1 MKESA
6 PMQSIHLTEYYYIL
20 NKHRS
25 LIMASLLIIVSL
37 TLLLTFLLKPVYRA
51 TATMVIDKE
60 QTASPLTGERLDFE
74 SYISQSLTFNTHF
87 ELITSRPVM
96 ERLIRELKLDQMG
109 SEAHMSIGLLQA
121 FVSQFKKNIRLL
133 LRNEAEPLSA
143 EEELTRLIQEL
154 RTKINIDPVR
164 DTRLLKVN
172 VEDHDP
178 VLARNIANTLAKVY
192 IKYNVENRLK
202 SSQTTLS
209 SMTDQLYDMKKNLE
223 SAEQEFLAFKQQEQ
237 LFSITGKQKVIEQKI
252 EDFNDAYL
260 AARNKRL
267 ELDAKLKELNR
278 IVQSKENVLH
288 ARSLIG
294 NAVLDNLYSQL
305 LDSEVE
311 LTRLSKVFKSKHP
324 KMIQLRTKI
333 DKTRKKLREEL
344 IKEIDTLKAERS
356 VLASRENVL
365 QKTTSDFENDAL
377 ETNSK
382 ELQYSIHKRNVDTN
396 QKLYDTLLSKVKESN
411 LMGNLDVS
419 NIRIAEEAPL
429 PVNPI
434 KPKKKLN
441 VILSIVLG
449 LLTGIGLSFFW
460 DYLDR
465 SLRTEEDIERYLALP
480 VLSVVPLVQA
490 PEGKA

>member
-1 MKESA
+1 MKESG
-6 PMQSIHLTEYYYIL
+6 PVQSIHLTEYYYIL

-96 ERLIRELKLDQMG
+96 ERLIRELKLDQVE
-109 SEAHMSIGLLQA
+109 SEIGISISSLQA
-121 FVSQFKKNIRLL
+121 FVSQLKKNIHLL
-133 LRNEAEPLSA
+133 LGKETEPLSA
-143 EEELTRLIQEL
+143 EAKLTQIIQKL
-154 RTKINIDPVR
+154 RTKIRIDQVR

-178 VLARNIANTLAKVY
+178 VMARSIANSLAKVY
-192 IKYNVENRLK
+192 IEYNVENRLK

-209 SMTDQLYDMKKNLE
+209 WMTNQLYDMKKKLE
-223 SAEQEFLAFKQQEQ
+223 DAEQEFLAFKQQEQ
-237 LFSITGKQKVIEQKI
+237 LFSIKGKQKVIEQKI

-267 ELDAKLKELNR
+267 ELDAKLKELDK
-278 IVQSKENVLH
+278 IVQSKKSMLH
-288 ARSLIG
+288 ARSLID
-294 NAVLDNLYSQL
+294 NPVLDNLYTQL

-324 KMIQLRTKI
+324 KMIQLKTKI
-333 DKTRKKLREEL
+333 DKTKRKLKEEL
-344 IKEIDTLKAERS
+344 SKELDNLKAESS
-356 VLASRENVL
+356 VLSSRENVL
-365 QKTTSDFENDAL
+365 LKTMSDFENDAL
-377 ETNSK
+377 QTNTK
-382 ELQYSIHKRNVDTN
+382 ELQYSIYKRNVDTN

-411 LMGNLDVS
+411 IMGNLDVS
-419 NIRIAEEAPL
+419 NIRIAEKAPL
-429 PVNPI
+429 PVSPI
-434 KPKKKLN
+434 KPKKELN
-441 VILSIVLG
+441 VILSILLG
-449 LLTGIGLSFFW
+449 LLTGVGLSFFW
-460 DYLDR
+460 EYLDR

>member
-1 MKESA
+1 MKHTG
-6 PMQSIHLTEYYYIL
+6 PVQSIHLTEYYYIL

-25 LIMASLLIIVSL
+25 LIISSLLIIVSL
-37 TLLLTFLLKPVYRA
+37 TLLLTFTLKPVYRA

-96 ERLIRELKLDQMG
+96 ERLTRELKLEQMG
-109 SEAHMSIGLLQA
+109 KAGGISIDPLQA

-133 LRNEAEPLSA
+133 LGKEPKALSA
-143 EEELTRLIQEL
+143 EEKLTHLIQKL
-154 RTKINIDPVR
+154 RTKIKIGQVR

-178 VLARNIANTLAKVY
+178 VTARNIANTLAKVY
-192 IKYNVENRLK
+192 IEYNVENRLK

-209 SMTDQLYDMKKNLE
+209 WMTGQLYDMKKNLE
-223 SAEQEFLAFKQQEQ
+223 GAEQEFLAFKQQEQ
-237 LFSITGKQKVIEQKI
+237 LFSIKGKQKVIEQKI

-260 AARNKRL
+260 ATRNKRL

-278 IVQSKENVLH
+278 IVQSKTSMLH
-288 ARSLIG
+288 ARSLID
-294 NAVLDNLYSQL
+294 NPVLDNLYTQL

-311 LTRLSKVFKSKHP
+311 FTRLGKVFRSKHP
-324 KMIQLRTKI
+324 KMIQLKTKI
-333 DKTRKKLREEL
+333 DKTKRKLREEL
-344 IKEIDTLKAERS
+344 RKEIDNLKAERS
-356 VLASRENVL
+356 ILGSRENVL
-365 QKTTSDFENDAL
+365 QKTMSDFENDAL

-411 LMGNLDVS
+411 IMGNLDVS
-419 NIRIAEEAPL
+419 NIRIAEKAPL
-429 PVNPI
+429 PVRPI

-460 DYLDR
+460 EYLDR

-490 PEGKA
+490 PEGKT

>member
-1 MKESA
+1 
-6 PMQSIHLTEYYYIL
+6 
-20 NKHRS
+20 
-25 LIMASLLIIVSL
+25 
-37 TLLLTFLLKPVYRA
+37 
-51 TATMVIDKE
+51 
-60 QTASPLTGERLDFE
+60 
-74 SYISQSLTFNTHF
+74 
-87 ELITSRPVM
+87 M

-109 SEAHMSIGLLQA
+109 REAGTSIGPLQA
-121 FVSQFKKNIRLL
+121 FVSQFKKNIHLL
-133 LRNEAEPLSA
+133 LGKEPEPQSA
-143 EEELTRLIQEL
+143 EEKLTQLIQKL
-154 RTKINIDPVR
+154 RTKIKIDQVR

-178 VLARNIANTLAKVY
+178 VMARNIANSLAKVY
-192 IKYNVENRLK
+192 IEYNVGNRLK

-209 SMTDQLYDMKKNLE
+209 WMTNQLYDMKKNLE
-223 SAEQEFLAFKQQEQ
+223 GAEQEFLAFKQQEQ
-237 LFSITGKQKVIEQKI
+237 LFSIKGKQKVIEQKI

-278 IVQSKENVLH
+278 IVQSKTGILH
-288 ARSLIG
+288 ARSLID
-294 NAVLDNLYSQL
+294 NPVLDNLYTQL

-324 KMIQLRTKI
+324 KMIQLKTKI
-333 DKTRKKLREEL
+333 DKTKRKLREEL
-344 IKEIDTLKAERS
+344 RKEIDNLKAERS
-356 VLASRENVL
+356 ILSSRENVL

-419 NIRIAEEAPL
+419 NIRIAEKAPL
-429 PVNPI
+429 PVSPI

-441 VILSIVLG
+441 AILSVVLG
-449 LLTGIGLSFFW
+449 LLAGIGLSFFW
-460 DYLDR
+460 EYLDR

-490 PEGKA
+490 PAGKA